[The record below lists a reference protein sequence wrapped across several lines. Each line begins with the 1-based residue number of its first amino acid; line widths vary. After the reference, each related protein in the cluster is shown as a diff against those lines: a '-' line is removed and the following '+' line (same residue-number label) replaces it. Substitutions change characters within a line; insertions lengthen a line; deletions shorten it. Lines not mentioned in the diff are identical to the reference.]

1 MHSQQPRAYK
11 TALCTAIA
19 LLTFTGSAMADE
31 DDAPPPSNALQIY
44 GRIDVSL
51 DKTQAQINSNASYGK
66 PGASVQ
72 KLTDNTSRLG
82 FRGTESLGDGN
93 AAIYGLEFG
102 INADDGSLVSP
113 NFRFAYVGLQGQ
125 WGTFNMGRTD
135 SSAPTGSPLYSQLA
149 QNLRWIIHDAGS
161 TAIGTRILNGNNRV
175 SNAFT
180 YKSPNF
186 GAFNFAGRLNY
197 AGPDAA
203 TASAPNL
210 KGEGDYRQYQL
221 AVNYA
226 DGQLSGGAGYGWD
239 AKTGGLQVNDY
250 KSKAQGVVSYNLG
263 FMRPYFAMGNEKYN
277 ATATT
282 RDTVE
287 FKILGATASVGTQ
300 GRVTFN
306 VMNRDI
312 QTDKN
317 GTLKKAQGEYS
328 YFLSKRTTVYV
339 FKDKDVS
346 NTNKANSTANS
357 YGFGVMHQ
365 F

>member
-1 MHSQQPRAYK
+1 MHLQHPRAFK
-11 TALCTAIA
+11 SAISA
-19 LLTFTGSAMADE
+19 AILAMTFNGSAMADK
-31 DDAPPPSNALQIY
+31 DKASSTGNPIQIY

-51 DKTQAQINSNASYGK
+51 DKTQAQVNSNASYGK

-82 FRGTESLGDGN
+82 FRGTESLGAGN
-93 AAIYGLEFG
+93 NAIYGLEFG
-102 INADDGSLVSP
+102 INADEGSLVTP
-113 NFRFAYVGLQGQ
+113 NFRYAYVGLQGQ
-125 WGTFNMGRTD
+125 WGTFNMGRLD

-186 GAFNFAGRLNY
+186 GPINVAGRVNFAGPEVPSTTNV
-197 AGPDAA
+197 
-203 TASAPNL
+203 NL
-210 KGEGDYRQYQL
+210 KGEADFKQYQL
-221 AVNYA
+221 AANYT
-226 DGQLSGGAGYGWD
+226 DGKLSGGVGYGWD
-239 AKTGGLQVNDY
+239 AKTGGFQVNDY
-250 KSKAQGVVSYNLG
+250 KSKVQGVVSYNLG

-277 ATATT
+277 ATTTT

-287 FKILGATASVGTQ
+287 FKILGATASLGTQ
-300 GRVTFN
+300 GRITLN
-306 VMNRDI
+306 VMERSI

-317 GTLKKAQGEYS
+317 GSLKKAQGEYS
-328 YFLSKRTTVYV
+328 YFLSKRSTLYV
-339 FKDKDVS
+339 FKDHDVS

>member
-1 MHSQQPRAYK
+1 MHLQHPRAFK
-11 TALCTAIA
+11 SAISA
-19 LLTFTGSAMADE
+19 AILAMTFTGSAMADK
-31 DDAPPPSNALQIY
+31 DTASSTGNPIQIY

-51 DKTQAQINSNASYGK
+51 DKTQAQVNSNASYGK

-82 FRGTESLGDGN
+82 FRGTESLGAGN
-93 AAIYGLEFG
+93 NAIYGLEFG
-102 INADDGSLVSP
+102 INADEGSLVTP
-113 NFRFAYVGLQGQ
+113 NFRYAYVGLQGQ
-125 WGTFNMGRTD
+125 WGTFNMGRLD

-186 GAFNFAGRLNY
+186 GPINVAGRVNFAGPEVPSTTNV
-197 AGPDAA
+197 
-203 TASAPNL
+203 NL
-210 KGEGDYRQYQL
+210 KGEADFKQYQL
-221 AVNYA
+221 AANYT
-226 DGQLSGGAGYGWD
+226 DGKLSGGVGYGWD
-239 AKTGGLQVNDY
+239 AKTGGFQVNDY
-250 KSKAQGVVSYNLG
+250 KSKVQGVVSYNLG

-277 ATATT
+277 ATTAT

-287 FKILGATASVGTQ
+287 FKILGATASLGTQ
-300 GRVTFN
+300 GRITLN
-306 VMNRDI
+306 VMERSI

-317 GTLKKAQGEYS
+317 GSLKKAQGEYS
-328 YFLSKRTTVYV
+328 YFLSKRSTLYV
-339 FKDKDVS
+339 FKDHDVS

>member
-1 MHSQQPRAYK
+1 MHLQHPRAFK
-11 TALCTAIA
+11 SAISA
-19 LLTFTGSAMADE
+19 AILAMTFTGSAMADK
-31 DDAPPPSNALQIY
+31 DTASSTGNPIQIY

-51 DKTQAQINSNASYGK
+51 DKTQAQVNSNASYGK

-82 FRGTESLGDGN
+82 FRGTESLGAGN
-93 AAIYGLEFG
+93 NAIYGLEFG
-102 INADDGSLVSP
+102 INADEGSLVTP
-113 NFRFAYVGLQGQ
+113 NFRYAYVGLQGQ
-125 WGTFNMGRTD
+125 WGTFNMGRLD

-186 GAFNFAGRLNY
+186 GPINVAGRVNFAGPEVPSTTNV
-197 AGPDAA
+197 
-203 TASAPNL
+203 NL
-210 KGEGDYRQYQL
+210 KGEADFKQYQL
-221 AVNYA
+221 AANYT
-226 DGQLSGGAGYGWD
+226 DGKLSGGVGYGWD
-239 AKTGGLQVNDY
+239 AKTGGFQVNDY
-250 KSKAQGVVSYNLG
+250 KSKVQGVVSYNLG

-277 ATATT
+277 ATTTT

-287 FKILGATASVGTQ
+287 FKILGATASLGTQ
-300 GRVTFN
+300 GRITLN
-306 VMNRDI
+306 VMERSI

-317 GTLKKAQGEYS
+317 GSLKKAQGEYS
-328 YFLSKRTTVYV
+328 YFLSKRSTLYV
-339 FKDKDVS
+339 FKDHDVS

>member
-1 MHSQQPRAYK
+1 MHSQHPRAFK
-11 TALCTAIA
+11 SAISA
-19 LLTFTGSAMADE
+19 AILAMTFNGSAMADK
-31 DDAPPPSNALQIY
+31 DKASSTGNPIQIY

-51 DKTQAQINSNASYGK
+51 DKTQAQVNSNASYGK

-82 FRGTESLGDGN
+82 FRGTESLGAGN
-93 AAIYGLEFG
+93 NAIYGLEFG
-102 INADDGSLVSP
+102 INADEGSLVTP
-113 NFRFAYVGLQGQ
+113 NFRYAYVGLQGQ
-125 WGTFNMGRTD
+125 WGTFNMGRLD

-186 GAFNFAGRLNY
+186 GPINVAGRVNFAGPEVPSTTNV
-197 AGPDAA
+197 
-203 TASAPNL
+203 NL
-210 KGEGDYRQYQL
+210 KGEADFKQYQL
-221 AVNYA
+221 AANYT
-226 DGQLSGGAGYGWD
+226 DGKLSGGVGYGWD
-239 AKTGGLQVNDY
+239 AKTGGFQVNDY
-250 KSKAQGVVSYNLG
+250 KSKVQGVVSYNLG

-277 ATATT
+277 ATTTT

-287 FKILGATASVGTQ
+287 FKILGATASLGTQ
-300 GRVTFN
+300 GRITLN
-306 VMNRDI
+306 VMERSI

-317 GTLKKAQGEYS
+317 GSLKKAQGEYS
-328 YFLSKRTTVYV
+328 YFLSKRSTLYV
-339 FKDKDVS
+339 FKDHDVS

>member
-1 MHSQQPRAYK
+1 MHLQHPRAFK
-11 TALCTAIA
+11 SAISA
-19 LLTFTGSAMADE
+19 AILAMTFTGSAMADK
-31 DDAPPPSNALQIY
+31 DTASSTGNPIQIY

-51 DKTQAQINSNASYGK
+51 DKTHAQVNSNASYGK

-82 FRGTESLGDGN
+82 FRGTESLGAGN
-93 AAIYGLEFG
+93 NAIYGLEFG
-102 INADDGSLVSP
+102 INADDGSLVTP
-113 NFRFAYVGLQGQ
+113 NFRYAYVGLQGQ
-125 WGTFNMGRTD
+125 WGTFNMGRLD

-186 GAFNFAGRLNY
+186 GPINVAGRVNFAGPEVPSTTNV
-197 AGPDAA
+197 
-203 TASAPNL
+203 NL
-210 KGEGDYRQYQL
+210 KGEADFKQYQL
-221 AVNYA
+221 AANYT
-226 DGQLSGGAGYGWD
+226 DGKLSGGVGYGWD
-239 AKTGGLQVNDY
+239 AKTGGFQVNDY
-250 KSKAQGVVSYNLG
+250 KSKVQGVVSYNLG

-277 ATATT
+277 ATTTT

-287 FKILGATASVGTQ
+287 FKILGATASLGTQ
-300 GRVTFN
+300 GRITLN
-306 VMNRDI
+306 VMERSI

-317 GTLKKAQGEYS
+317 GSLKKAQGEYS
-328 YFLSKRTTVYV
+328 YFLSKRSTLYV
-339 FKDKDVS
+339 FKDHDVS

>member
-1 MHSQQPRAYK
+1 MPTQTPRAFK
-11 TALCTAIA
+11 SAICAAIA
-19 LLTFTGSAMADE
+19 LMTFTGSAMADE
-31 DDAPPPSNALQIY
+31 DDAPPPSNALQVY

-51 DKTQAQINSNASYGK
+51 DKTQAQVNSTVSYGK

-82 FRGTESLGDGN
+82 FRGTETLSEGN

-113 NFRFAYVGLQGQ
+113 NFRYAYVGLQGN

-180 YKSPNF
+180 YKSPNI
-186 GAFNFAGRLNY
+186 GPFNFAGRLNF
-197 AGPDAA
+197 AGPDTPSTTNA
-203 TASAPNL
+203 NL
-210 KGEGDYRQYQL
+210 KGEADIKQYQL
-221 AVNYA
+221 AANYA
-226 DGQLSGGAGYGWD
+226 DGKLSGGVGYGWD
-239 AKTGGLQVNDY
+239 VKTGGLQVNDY
-250 KSKAQGVVSYNLG
+250 KSKFQAVVSYNLG
-263 FMRPYFAMGNEKYN
+263 FVRPYFAMGNEKYIS
-277 ATATT
+277 TPTS
-282 RDTVE
+282 RDSVE
-287 FKILGATASVGTQ
+287 FKILGATASIGTQ

-306 VMNRDI
+306 VMERDI
-312 QTDKN
+312 QTDKS
-317 GTLKKAQGEYS
+317 GSLKKAQGEYS
-328 YFLSKRTTVYV
+328 YFLSKRSTLYV
-339 FKDKDVS
+339 FKDRDVS
-346 NTNKANSTANS
+346 NTNKANSTASS

>member
-1 MHSQQPRAYK
+1 MHLQHPRAFK
-11 TALCTAIA
+11 SAISA
-19 LLTFTGSAMADE
+19 AILAMTFTGSAMADK
-31 DDAPPPSNALQIY
+31 DNASSTGNPLQIY

-51 DKTQAQINSNASYGK
+51 DKTQAQVNSNASYGK

-82 FRGTESLGDGN
+82 FRGTESLGAGN
-93 AAIYGLEFG
+93 NATYGLEFG
-102 INADDGSLVSP
+102 INADDGSLVTP
-113 NFRFAYVGLQGQ
+113 NFRYAYVGLQGQ

-186 GAFNFAGRLNY
+186 GPINVAGRVNFAGPEVPSTTNV
-197 AGPDAA
+197 
-203 TASAPNL
+203 NL
-210 KGEGDYRQYQL
+210 KGEADIKQYQL
-221 AVNYA
+221 AANYT
-226 DGQLSGGAGYGWD
+226 DGKLSGGVGYGWD
-239 AKTGGLQVNDY
+239 AKTGGLQINDY
-250 KSKAQGVVSYNLG
+250 KSKVQGVVSYNLG

-277 ATATT
+277 ATTTT

-287 FKILGATASVGTQ
+287 FKILGATASLGTQ
-300 GRVTFN
+300 GRITLN
-306 VMNRDI
+306 VMERSI

-328 YFLSKRTTVYV
+328 YFLSKRSTLYV
-339 FKDKDVS
+339 FKDHDVS

>member
-1 MHSQQPRAYK
+1 MHLQHPRAFK
-11 TALCTAIA
+11 SAISA
-19 LLTFTGSAMADE
+19 AILAMTFTGSAMADK
-31 DDAPPPSNALQIY
+31 DTASSTGNPIQIY

-51 DKTQAQINSNASYGK
+51 DKTQAQVNSNASYGK

-82 FRGTESLGDGN
+82 FRGTESLGAGN
-93 AAIYGLEFG
+93 NAIYGLEFG
-102 INADDGSLVSP
+102 INADEGSLVTP
-113 NFRFAYVGLQGQ
+113 NFRYAYVGLQGQ
-125 WGTFNMGRTD
+125 WGTFNMGRLD

-186 GAFNFAGRLNY
+186 GPINVAGRVNFAGPEVPSTTNV
-197 AGPDAA
+197 
-203 TASAPNL
+203 NL
-210 KGEGDYRQYQL
+210 KGEADFKQYQL
-221 AVNYA
+221 AANYT
-226 DGQLSGGAGYGWD
+226 DGKLSGGVGYGWD
-239 AKTGGLQVNDY
+239 AKTGGFQVNDY
-250 KSKAQGVVSYNLG
+250 KSKVQGVVSYNLG

-277 ATATT
+277 ATTTT

-287 FKILGATASVGTQ
+287 FKILGATTSLGTQ
-300 GRVTFN
+300 GRITLN
-306 VMNRDI
+306 VMERSI

-317 GTLKKAQGEYS
+317 GSLKKAQGEYS
-328 YFLSKRTTVYV
+328 YFLSKRSTLYV
-339 FKDKDVS
+339 FKDHDVS

>member
-1 MHSQQPRAYK
+1 MHSQHPRAFK
-11 TALCTAIA
+11 SAISA
-19 LLTFTGSAMADE
+19 AILAMTFTGSAMADK
-31 DDAPPPSNALQIY
+31 DTASSTGNPIQIY

-51 DKTQAQINSNASYGK
+51 DKTQAQVNSNASYGK

-82 FRGTESLGDGN
+82 FRGTESLGAGN
-93 AAIYGLEFG
+93 NAIYGLEFG
-102 INADDGSLVSP
+102 INADEGSLVTP
-113 NFRFAYVGLQGQ
+113 NFRYAYVGLQGQ
-125 WGTFNMGRTD
+125 WGTFNMGRLD

-186 GAFNFAGRLNY
+186 GPINVAGRVNFAGPEVPSTTNV
-197 AGPDAA
+197 
-203 TASAPNL
+203 NL
-210 KGEGDYRQYQL
+210 KGEADFKQYQL
-221 AVNYA
+221 AANYT
-226 DGQLSGGAGYGWD
+226 DGKLSGGVGYGWD
-239 AKTGGLQVNDY
+239 AKTGGFQVNDY
-250 KSKAQGVVSYNLG
+250 KSKVQGVVSYNLG

-277 ATATT
+277 ATTTT

-287 FKILGATASVGTQ
+287 FKILGATASLGTQ
-300 GRVTFN
+300 GRITLN
-306 VMNRDI
+306 VMERSI

-317 GTLKKAQGEYS
+317 GSLKKAQGEYS
-328 YFLSKRTTVYV
+328 YFLSKRSTLYV
-339 FKDKDVS
+339 FKDHDVS

>member
-1 MHSQQPRAYK
+1 MPSQHPRAFK
-11 TALCTAIA
+11 SAICAAIA
-19 LLTFTGSAMADE
+19 LMTFTGSAMADE
-31 DDAPPPSNALQIY
+31 DDAPAPTNALQIY

-51 DKTQAQINSNASYGK
+51 DKTQAQINSTASYGK

-82 FRGTESLGDGN
+82 FRGTESLGEGN
-93 AAIYGLEFG
+93 TALYGLEFG
-102 INADDGSLVSP
+102 INADDGSLVTP
-113 NFRFAYVGLQGQ
+113 NFRYAYVGLQGK

-180 YKSPNF
+180 YKSPNI
-186 GAFNFAGRLNY
+186 GPFNFAVRLNF
-197 AGPDAA
+197 AGPDAPSTTNA
-203 TASAPNL
+203 NL
-210 KGEGDYRQYQL
+210 KGEADIKQYQL
-221 AVNYA
+221 AANYA
-226 DGQLSGGAGYGWD
+226 DGKLSGGVGYGWD

-250 KSKAQGVVSYNLG
+250 KSKVQAVVSYNLG
-263 FMRPYFAMGNEKYN
+263 FVRPYFAMGNEKYN

-287 FKILGATASVGTQ
+287 FKILGATASLGSQ

-306 VMNRDI
+306 VMDRAI

-328 YFLSKRTTVYV
+328 YFLSKRSTLYV
-339 FKDKDVS
+339 FKDRDVS
-346 NTNKANSTANS
+346 NTNKANSTASS